1 MLEKNTANDVIH
13 EAISLGA
20 DFCDIFV
27 ERTPS
32 QHISFNSSK
41 VKSINSGID
50 FGIGV
55 RLIFGD
61 QALYAYTNSKRQEDL
76 IDLTRKLAAYYK
88 RSPQLEVPV
97 FNFSKAV
104 AYKDIAAIP
113 NREVDLGHKIEVLK
127 KLDELTRA
135 ESDFVD
141 QVSLNFMHKEQE
153 IEVFD
158 SEGLYATEKRPY
170 VRLATTAVTK
180 DGEKQATGSY
190 HPGARGGWEFVEGID
205 LKELS
210 QKIVSQ
216 SVTTL
221 HADPCPAGSMPVV
234 IDNAFGGVIFHEAC
248 GHLLETTS
256 VEKKASVMWDK
267 KGEMIA
273 HEALSA
279 VDDGTMD
286 GEWGSISIDDEGMP
300 TQKTQLIKN
309 GRLENFMC
317 DRLGH
322 MKTGHPRT
330 GSARRQNYKFPP
342 ASRMRNT
349 FIEAGSHSL
358 EELLASAGDGLYAK
372 SMGGGSVNPGTGEF
386 NFAVNE
392 GYLIKNG
399 KIDKAIKGA
408 TLIGTGED
416 VLKKIS
422 MTADNFELATGMC
435 GSVSGSVPTTV
446 GQPAIKVDEIL
457 VGGQA

>member
-32 QHISFNSSK
+32 QVISYNSSK
-41 VKSINSGID
+41 VKAINSGID
-50 FGIGV
+50 FGIGI
-55 RLIFGD
+55 RLIYGD
-61 QALYAYTNSKRQEDL
+61 QALYAYTNSKNKEDL

-88 RSPQLEVPV
+88 KEATKQVPTLD
-97 FNFSKAV
+97 FSKAV
-104 AYKDIAAIP
+104 QYKDIAAIP
-113 NREVDLGHKIEVLK
+113 DREVSLEHKISVMK
-127 KLDELTRA
+127 KMDELTRSQ
-135 ESDFVD
+135 SDKIE
-141 QVSLNFMHKEQE
+141 QVSLNIIHKEQE
-153 IEVFD
+153 VEIFD

-170 VRLATTAVTK
+170 IRFAATAVTK
-180 DGEKQATGSY
+180 DGDKQATG
-190 HPGARGGWEFVEGID
+190 HTIPGARGGWEFIDGID
-205 LKELS
+205 LKEFS
-210 QKIVSQ
+210 TTIVQQ
-216 SVTTL
+216 SLTTL
-221 HADPCPAGSMPVV
+221 YADPCPAGTMPVV

-300 TQKTQLIKN
+300 TQRTQLIKN

-317 DRLGH
+317 DRLGNI
-322 MKTGHPRT
+322 KTGHPRT

-349 FIEAGSHSL
+349 FIEAGSHKI
-358 EELLASAGDGLYAK
+358 EELLASVGDGLYAK
-372 SMGGGSVNPGTGEF
+372 KMGGGSVNPGTGEF
-386 NFAVNE
+386 NFAVQE
-392 GYLIKNG
+392 GYLVKNG

-408 TLIGTGED
+408 TLIGKGEE